1 MFTLPVCHRQM
12 SVRYADTLIDKIFEK
27 AHLLEQHPRMGRMV
41 PELAREDIRE
51 LIYKQYRVVYKI
63 VNEYRIDILAVHPS
77 SKPLSDQSIFE

>member
-1 MFTLPVCHRQM
+1 M

-27 AHLLEQHPRMGRMV
+27 ARLLEQHPRMGRMV